1 MSALLALFLLA
12 GADAAPENANP
23 IYRELRDPGLTLA
36 PKVATA
42 LPAPTM
48 PDGLNAKQQRAILDK
63 LAGQDYNLD
72 DLLRNSVQ
80 APQVLKFRDI
90 SPAPPDAT
98 AHGVDLWF
106 IAYGDLAA
114 AANKDMLQPFLNAN
128 RKDTKVVALD
138 AAALGKRGIKP
149 SVKEG
154 DEEAYVYASF
164 PMLDRLQLNVTSRT
178 YLTRS
183 ADTVLLA
190 GKCDPRFAGDADY
203 ANQWRPIRKDDDG
216 KPQAAPASPY
226 EGFGY
231 YVKITPLV
239 EPKGALFVEHHLVFA
254 EPKGW
259 FNGANLIRSKLP
271 LVLQSEVRSFRRELQ
286 KAKPSK

>member
-1 MSALLALFLLA
+1 MTALLALFLLA
-12 GADAAPENANP
+12 AAGAAPENANP
-23 IYRELRDPGLTLA
+23 IYRELREPGLPLA

-48 PDGLNAKQQRAILDK
+48 PDGLNAKQQRAVLEK
-63 LAGQDYNLD
+63 LTGQDYNLD
-72 DLLRNSVQ
+72 DLLRNSVV
-80 APQVLKFRDI
+80 APQILKFRDI
-90 SPAPPDAT
+90 TPAPPDGT

-106 IAYGDLAA
+106 ITYGDLA

-128 RKDTKVVALD
+128 RKDTKVVPIS

-154 DEEAYVYASF
+154 DEETYVSASF
-164 PMLDRLQLNVTSRT
+164 PMLDRVQLSVTSRT

-183 ADTVLLA
+183 ADGLLIA

-203 ANQWRPIRKDDDG
+203 ASQWRAIRRDDDN
-216 KPQAAPASPY
+216 PQAAPASPY

-231 YVKITPLV
+231 YVKITALA

-271 LVLQSEVRSFRRELQ
+271 LVMQAEVRAFRREMQ